1 MAVISGL
8 EVVDVGSC
16 MWRIQAKERE
26 IERERRRWFEN
37 LVVFCR
43 FFLVTFSLCC
53 CSPFKHCPW
62 WRDEENVRYWQ
73 RCPGQCPNRLRLIE
87 RSIDRPNRY
96 RDFRNQSRRLH
107 RSRQQYR
114 FRTRRMRSTTKPRK
128 SSSRWSIQK
137 GSFPVVYSSGW
148 RRLGWMMTT
157 VQIAGTAAP
166 SSFAKSA
173 ALGSAAPCAAG
184 GVCLALPTS

>member
-1 MAVISGL
+1 MLFLLLLLLLRVRLNNTSYFFFLNLSITPPPPSFSSLSCILEQKMAVISGL

-37 LVVFCR
+37 LVFFCR

-107 RSRQQYR
+107 LN
-114 FRTRRMRSTTKPRK
+114 K
-128 SSSRWSIQK
+128 
-137 GSFPVVYSSGW
+137 
-148 RRLGWMMTT
+148 
-157 VQIAGTAAP
+157 
-166 SSFAKSA
+166 
-173 ALGSAAPCAAG
+173 
-184 GVCLALPTS
+184 